1 MNDEPRL
8 ENLAATPY
16 NGLDDDEAHA
26 SVRQHYETFFDR
38 EGEELTW
45 PHGAGRARLGPFRVL
60 RIPPNE
66 ETGLW
71 TYASVGAFA
80 LGPAGA
86 DSLEFVLLLPQPN
99 DRGVELVT
107 MVAHYHNAERLGL
120 GHRFPIGEPWLPGA
134 TCNAFLLSVP
144 YPFGAT
150 LEHLRV
156 GSRQV
161 RITWLLPITDAE
173 RRFAAQQG
181 LEALEQRFD
190 DARIEYWRLDRASV
204 V

>member
-1 MNDEPRL
+1 MSDEPRL

-16 NGLDDDEAHA
+16 TGLDDDEAHA
-26 SVRQHYETFFDR
+26 SIRQHYETFFDR

-45 PHGAGRARLGPFRVL
+45 PHGPARSRLGPFRVL
-60 RIPPNE
+60 RIPPND

-80 LGPAGA
+80 LGPPGTE
-86 DSLEFVLLLPQPN
+86 SLEFVLLMQQPS

-107 MVAHYHNAERLGL
+107 MAATYHHTEHLALGQRL
-120 GHRFPIGEPWLPGA
+120 PIGEPWLPGA
-134 TCNAFLLSVP
+134 TCDAFLVSRP
-144 YPFGAT
+144 HPFGAT

-156 GSRQV
+156 GPHQV
-161 RITWLLPITDAE
+161 HVTWLLPITPPE
-173 RRFAAQQG
+173 RRLAAQQG
-181 LEALEQRFD
+181 LESLEQRFD
-190 DARIEYWRLDRASV
+190 DAPVEYWRLDRPSV

>member
-1 MNDEPRL
+1 MSDEPRL

-16 NGLDDDEAHA
+16 TGLDDDEAHA
-26 SVRQHYETFFDR
+26 SIRQHYESFFDR

-45 PHGAGRARLGPFRVL
+45 PYGPAKARLGAFRVL

-66 ETGLW
+66 RTGLW

-80 LGPAGA
+80 HSPEGA
-86 DSLEFVLLLPQPN
+86 ESLEFVLLMQQPS

-107 MVAHYHNAERLGL
+107 MVAYYHNAERLGL
-120 GHRFPIGEPWLPGA
+120 DHRFPIGEPWLPGA
-134 TCNAFLLSVP
+134 TCNAFLVSLP
-144 YPFGAT
+144 YPFGPT

-156 GSRQV
+156 GPRQV
-161 RITWLLPITDAE
+161 RITWLLPITEAE
-173 RRFAAQQG
+173 RRFAKEQG
-181 LEALEQRFD
+181 SEALEQRFD